1 MQLNQ
6 VNSYGLPW
14 HIHFT
19 SFSVQFGG
27 KDLDGDDVTAE
38 TIKKQMTDQ
47 EWQKI
52 YQMSKDKN
60 LYQNIINSIFPTIH
74 GEYVHK
80 RCYFLCE
87 IIIRGKVRKI
97 P

>member
-1 MQLNQ
+1 MTRVYVVLD
-6 VNSYGLPW
+6 
-14 HIHFT
+14 
-19 SFSVQFGG
+19 SVALDWELIYSCFFKFGG

-60 LYQNIINSIFPTIH
+60 LYQNLINSIFPTIH
-74 GEYVHK
+74 GQFIDSFDTTELT
-80 RCYFLCE
+80 F
-87 IIIRGKVRKI
+87 GS
-97 P
+97 

>member
-1 MQLNQ
+1 MRRVYVVLDSVVLDWKLIQ
-6 VNSYGLPW
+6 
-14 HIHFT
+14 
-19 SFSVQFGG
+19 SFFKFGG

-60 LYQNIINSIFPTIH
+60 LYQNLINSIFPTIH
-74 GEYVHK
+74 GQ
-80 RCYFLCE
+80 FIDSSDTANLTF
-87 IIIRGKVRKI
+87 GS
-97 P
+97 

>member
-1 MQLNQ
+1 MLNW
-6 VNSYGLPW
+6 SFF
-14 HIHFT
+14 FT
-19 SFSVQFGG
+19 LQFGG

-60 LYQNIINSIFPTIH
+60 LYQNLINSIFPTIH
-74 GEYVHK
+74 GQSMNNFIHV
-80 RCYFLCE
+80 
-87 IIIRGKVRKI
+87 I
-97 P
+97 

>member
-1 MQLNQ
+1 MQFLIELHWTESGFN
-6 VNSYGLPW
+6 L
-14 HIHFT
+14 F
-19 SFSVQFGG
+19 FFQFGG

-60 LYQNIINSIFPTIH
+60 LYQNLINSIFPTIH
-74 GEYVHK
+74 GKLIDSFDSTNLTFTVLTRISH
-80 RCYFLCE
+80 
-87 IIIRGKVRKI
+87 
-97 P
+97 

>member
-1 MQLNQ
+1 
-6 VNSYGLPW
+6 
-14 HIHFT
+14 
-19 SFSVQFGG
+19 
-27 KDLDGDDVTAE
+27 
-38 TIKKQMTDQ
+38 MTDQ

>member
-1 MQLNQ
+1 MTLLRVVYKLLN
-6 VNSYGLPW
+6 NLNIFLLFYKLYLSILK
-14 HIHFT
+14 
-19 SFSVQFGG
+19 FGG

-60 LYQNIINSIFPTIH
+60 LYQNLINSIFPTIH
-74 GEYVHK
+74 GEHNNGSLRAILY
-80 RCYFLCE
+80 
-87 IIIRGKVRKI
+87 
-97 P
+97 

>member
-1 MQLNQ
+1 M
-6 VNSYGLPW
+6 
-14 HIHFT
+14 F
-19 SFSVQFGG
+19 SFSYQFGG

-60 LYQNIINSIFPTIH
+60 LYQNLINSIFPTIH
-74 GEYVHK
+74 GWYILFELDLK
-80 RCYFLCE
+80 CYTVQ
-87 IIIRGKVRKI
+87 VRT